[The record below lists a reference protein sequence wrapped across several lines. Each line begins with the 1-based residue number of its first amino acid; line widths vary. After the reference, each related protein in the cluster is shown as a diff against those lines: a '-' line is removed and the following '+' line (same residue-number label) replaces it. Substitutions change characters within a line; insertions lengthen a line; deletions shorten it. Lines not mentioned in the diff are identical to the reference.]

1 MSDLSNSF
9 SVVKNKKPALMI
21 QGTTSNAGK
30 SILTTA
36 FCRIFT
42 RKGYAVA
49 PFKAQNMSLNS
60 FVTYD
65 GNEMGRAQVVQA
77 QGCRRDPDVRMNPI
91 LLKPNSNTGSQIIVM
106 GKPIG
111 SMNFHE
117 YTLIKKE
124 LVATIHKAYD
134 ELAQECD
141 IMMLEGAGSPAEIN
155 LKANDIV
162 NMAMAKYSE
171 ASVLLCGDI
180 DRGGVYAHFL
190 GTMMCLDAAEQELVK
205 GFLVNRFRGDA
216 SLLTP
221 AHEFVLQ
228 KTGKPVL
235 GTIPYLSEIAIPDED
250 SVSFKNGIKKKKSSS
265 DCAISIAF
273 IDLPHISNAT
283 DIDPF
288 YLEPDV
294 NITIASEPQ
303 DLDDADV
310 IIIPGSKNVIDDL
323 LSLNTKGIAQ
333 KIIDRVNRGSAV
345 LVGVCGGFQMLGKT
359 ISDPYGIENQKA
371 SEVRGLD
378 FLDINTVLE
387 RDKTLTLAT
396 AYHPESASTIKGYE
410 IHHGRTVVGADSF
423 AIMQDSEQLGTGARN
438 HDNTVWGTYL
448 HGLFDNDMFRRYFID
463 SIRTRKGFRAIN
475 FVQATYNLDSAI
487 DRLAD
492 CVEDSVDMQFI
503 CKLLGLK

>member
-1 MSDLSNSF
+1 MSNSH
-9 SVVKNKKPALMI
+9 SGVGGKKPALMI

-42 RKGYAVA
+42 RKGFAVA

-60 FVTYD
+60 FVTHD
-65 GNEMGRAQVVQA
+65 GKEMGRAQVVQA
-77 QGCRRDPDVRMNPI
+77 QGCRRDPDVRMNPV

-111 SMNFHE
+111 SMNFHQ
-117 YTLIKKE
+117 YTQLKKD
-124 LVATIHKAYD
+124 LVSTIHKAYD

-141 IMMLEGAGSPAEIN
+141 IMILEGAGSPAEIN

-162 NMAMAKYSE
+162 NMSMAKYSE

-180 DRGGVYAHFL
+180 DRGGVYAHFI
-190 GTMMCLDAAEQELVK
+190 GTMMCLDTCEQKLVK

-221 AHEFVLQ
+221 AHEFVLE

-235 GTIPYLSEIAIPDED
+235 GIIPYLLDIAIPDED
-250 SVSFKNGIKKKKSSS
+250 SVSFKNGVNKKCSSS
-265 DCAISIAF
+265 DSAISIAF

-294 NITIASEPQ
+294 NITIVREPQ
-303 DLDDADV
+303 DIDNADV

-323 LSLNTKGIAQ
+323 LSLHTKGITQ
-333 KIIDRVNRGSAV
+333 KIIDRVNKGSAI
-345 LVGVCGGFQMLGKT
+345 LVGICGGFQMLGKT
-359 ISDPYGIENQKA
+359 IVDPHGIENQNA
-371 SEVRGLD
+371 SEVYGLG
-378 FLDINTVLE
+378 FLDISTVLE
-387 RDKTLTLAT
+387 RDKMLTLAT
-396 AYHPESASTIKGYE
+396 AYHPESDSTIKGYE
-410 IHHGRTVVGADSF
+410 IHHGRTVIGADSI
-423 AIMQDSEQLGTGARN
+423 AIMKNSEQSGTGARN
-438 HDNTVWGTYL
+438 NDNTVWGTYL
-448 HGLFDNDMFRRYFID
+448 HGLFDNDVFRRYFID
-463 SIRTRKGFRAIN
+463 SIRTRKGFRSLN
-475 FVQATYNLDSAI
+475 SVQASYNLDSAI

-492 CVEDSVDMQFI
+492 CVEEAVDMQFI
-503 CKLLGLK
+503 SKLLGLK